1 MKNFSHILQKT
12 GVLKTFTVAKIVN
25 KKEIEDLKKLIRE
38 VASNEREYK
47 QMLQEELVKLSN
59 MHDSKNPI
67 PGIIYN
73 EKEIT
78 NHQLIR
84 TITLKFSENIKKQN
98 FEKKELA
105 LLISA
110 IINELDLT
118 QEDFKNLKRD
128 LEIDNEEND
137 DWDEGDDAE
146 DEYED

>member
-1 MKNFSHILQKT
+1 MKNFSHILQKA

-84 TITLKFSENIKKQN
+84 TITLKFSENIKQQN
-98 FEKKELA
+98 FKKRELA
-105 LLISA
+105 LLISS
-110 IINELDLT
+110 IINQLDLT

-128 LEIDNEEND
+128 LETGNEEDEEWD
-137 DWDEGDDAE
+137 DEYDSE

>member
-1 MKNFSHILQKT
+1 MKNFSHILQKA